1 MEVNVSQHK
10 NFTPFGES
18 PLWDINANYY
28 QEHGLEAWRS
38 EKVPHQSSSNSR
50 VAKTNAELILGY
62 LKDLAFQ
69 GKTAETVYIIELGA
83 GHGRLAYH
91 ILKHL
96 DRLIELTNVEVP
108 PYCYVLTDIV
118 ESNLKYFLDH
128 PQFEDYFESGRLDVS
143 YFNGVDSKE
152 FNLRYAKHNIIKG
165 SINQSIIVIANY
177 FFDSIPTD
185 LFYVNENKLYT
196 CDVALSN
203 SISDESE
210 REKGTINK
218 IKLEYRNLEV
228 VDGHYQNQEYNRI
241 LQSYKSSFQNSHVY
255 FPRVG
260 IECLDMIR
268 SFTTDGMMLISLD
281 KGHHEMEALQ
291 NIGVPDLVVHGSFSI
306 WVNFHALAAYCKM
319 QGGFAYVPSFATNA
333 LQCVCLLFD
342 ENHKSFDEVNN
353 AYERFVNDFGPD
365 DYITLKK
372 MSYDK
377 IASLSTEDLI
387 ALLRLS
393 NYDSSIFKNYLPRLK
408 QLVAELSM
416 GDRRRLAQTM
426 HRVWDMYFTI
436 HEPFDLPFEL
446 GGFFFDLAF
455 YQEAKFY
462 FEQSIKLFGPKPD
475 SYYNIALCHYQLR
488 EDKQLVNL
496 ISKAKL
502 EFPAYE
508 RLADLDK
515 LNLKAT

>member
-1 MEVNVSQHK
+1 MEVNVTQDK
-10 NFTPFGES
+10 NFFPFSES
-18 PLWDINANYY
+18 PLWDINVNYY

-38 EKVPHQSSSNSR
+38 ELVPHQSSSNSR

-69 GKTAETVYIIELGA
+69 GKTSDTVYIVELGA

-96 DRLIELTNVEVP
+96 DRLIGLTNVEVP
-108 PYCYVLTDIV
+108 QYCYVLTDIV
-118 ESNLKYFLDH
+118 ESNLDYFLNH
-128 PQFEDYFESGRLDVS
+128 PQFEDYLASGKLDVS
-143 YFNGVDSKE
+143 FFNGVSSE
-152 FNLRYAKHNIIKG
+152 ELNLRYAKQTITKG
-165 SINQSIIVIANY
+165 SVNQSIIVIANY

-185 LFYVNENKLYT
+185 LFFINEDKLYA
-196 CDVALSN
+196 CDVALYN
-203 SISDESE
+203 SISDEDK
-210 REKGTINK
+210 REKGSINK
-218 IKLEYRNLEV
+218 IKLEYINREV
-228 VDGHYQNQEYNRI
+228 KADHYSNQDYNKI
-241 LQSYKSSFQNSHVY
+241 MQSYKSSLKESHIY

-260 IECLDMIR
+260 IECINMIR
-268 SFTTDGMMLISLD
+268 GFTTDGLMLISLD
-281 KGHHEMEALQ
+281 KGHHEIGALQ
-291 NIGVPDLVVHGSFSI
+291 NIGVPDLVIHGSFSI

-319 QGGFAYVPSFATNA
+319 QDGFAYVPSFATNA

-342 ENHKSFDEVNN
+342 DNHLSFDEVNN

-377 IASLSTEDLI
+377 IATLSTEDLI
-387 ALLRLS
+387 AMLRLS
-393 NYDSSIFKNYLPRLK
+393 NYDSTIFINYLPRFK
-408 QLVAELSM
+408 QLATDLSI

-426 HRVWDMYFTI
+426 HKVWDMYFTI

-446 GGFFFDLAF
+446 GGLFFDLAF

-462 FEQSIKLFGPKPD
+462 FEQSIKLFGTKPD

-488 EDKQLVNL
+488 EDAELVSL
-496 ISKAKL
+496 IQKAKL
-502 EFPAYE
+502 EFPSYK

-515 LNLKAT
+515 LNLEAT

>member
-1 MEVNVSQHK
+1 MEVNVSQDK
-10 NFTPFGES
+10 NFIPFVDS

-38 EKVPHQSSSNSR
+38 EEVPHQSSSNSR

-69 GKTAETVYIIELGA
+69 GKTTEKVYIVELGA

-96 DRLIELTNVEVP
+96 DRLIALTNVKVP

-118 ESNLKYFLDH
+118 ESNLTYFLDH
-128 PQFEDYFESGRLDVS
+128 PQFEDYLRSGRLDVS
-143 YFNGVDSKE
+143 FFNGVDSQQLD
-152 FNLRYAKHNIIKG
+152 LRYAKQTISKG
-165 SINQSIIVIANY
+165 SVNQSMIVIANY

-185 LFYVNENKLYT
+185 LFYINENKLYA
-196 CDVALSN
+196 CDVAMYN
-203 SISDESE
+203 TVSDEGN
-210 REKGTINK
+210 REKGSIKK
-218 IKLEYRNLEV
+218 IKLDYSNRLIEEDQYA
-228 VDGHYQNQEYNRI
+228 NQDYNKI
-241 LQSYKSSFQNSHVY
+241 IQSYKSSIKESYIY
-255 FPRVG
+255 FPAVG
-260 IECLDMIR
+260 IECINKIR
-268 SFTTDGMMLISLD
+268 GFTTDGLMLISLD
-281 KGHHEMEALQ
+281 KGHHEIGALQ
-291 NIGVPDLVVHGSFSI
+291 NIGVPDLVIHGSFSI

-319 QGGFAYVPSFATNA
+319 QGGFPYVPSFATNA

-342 ENHKSFDEVNN
+342 DNHQAFEEVNN

-387 ALLRLS
+387 AMLRLS
-393 NYDSSIFKNYLPRLK
+393 NYDSTIFKNYLPRLK
-408 QLVAELSM
+408 QLVGELSM

-426 HRVWDMYFTI
+426 HKVWDMYFTI

-455 YQEAKFY
+455 YKEAKFY

-475 SYYNIALCHYQLR
+475 SYYNMALCHYQLR

-496 ISKAKL
+496 IQKAKL
-502 EFPAYE
+502 KYPAYK

-515 LNLKAT
+515 LNLEAT